1 MAKIDLDGDGKPD
14 ISISLQQIIMIATLF
29 ASIIGS
35 YYALKSK
42 INTLEI
48 RVEEAMDLPKQDVSK
63 SDLQG
68 LEREI
73 DLKIEKVS
81 IQAKENMDNL
91 KDFERE
97 VRGNYKRNR

>member
-1 MAKIDLDGDGKPD
+1 MAKIDIDGDGKPD
-14 ISISLQQIIMIATLF
+14 IQIGIGQIITIFTLF
-29 ASIIGS
+29 ASVIGS
-35 YYALKSK
+35 YYVQKGRIDA
-42 INTLEI
+42 LEI
-48 RVEEAMDLPKQDVSK
+48 KVEQAMQMPKQDVSK
-63 SDLQG
+63 KDLQG

-97 VRGNYKRNR
+97 VRGNYKRSR

>member
-14 ISISLQQIIMIATLF
+14 VSISLQQIIMIATLF

-35 YYALKSK
+35 YYTLKNK
-42 INTLEI
+42 IETLEI

-63 SDLQG
+63 RDLQG

-73 DLKIEKVS
+73 DLKLEKVS

>member
-14 ISISLQQIIMIATLF
+14 VSISLQQIIMIATLF

-35 YYALKSK
+35 YYTLKNK
-42 INTLEI
+42 IETLEI

-63 SDLQG
+63 RDLQG

>member
-1 MAKIDLDGDGKPD
+1 MAKIDIDGDGKPD
-14 ISISLQQIIMIATLF
+14 VTLNVTQIITIFTIF

-35 YYALKSK
+35 FYTLKGRITALEDQIEK
-42 INTLEI
+42 
-48 RVEEAMDLPKQDVSK
+48 AMLLPKSEVGSK
-63 SDLQG
+63 DLEA

-91 KDFERE
+91 KDFEKE

>member
-1 MAKIDLDGDGKPD
+1 MAKIDIDGDGKPD
-14 ISISLQQIIMIATLF
+14 ITLNISQIIAIASIF
-29 ASIIGS
+29 ASIVGS
-35 YYALKSK
+35 YYTLKSK
-42 INTLEI
+42 ITALEDKVAI
-48 RVEEAMDLPKQDVSK
+48 AMELPKQDVNK
-63 SDLQG
+63 KDLEG

-73 DLKIEKVS
+73 DLKLEKVS

>member
-1 MAKIDLDGDGKPD
+1 MAKIDIDGDGKPD

-35 YYALKSK
+35 YYTLKNK
-42 INTLEI
+42 IETLEI

-63 SDLQG
+63 RDLQG

>member
-1 MAKIDLDGDGKPD
+1 MAKIDLNADGKPD
-14 ISISLQQIIMIATLF
+14 VTLNITQIISVFAIF
-29 ASIIGS
+29 ASIVGS
-35 YYALKSK
+35 YYTTKNKIEVLEKEVQKAMEMPKSEIGK
-42 INTLEI
+42 KDLEA
-48 RVEEAMDLPKQDVSK
+48 VQ
-63 SDLQG
+63 
-68 LEREI
+68 REI

>member
-1 MAKIDLDGDGKPD
+1 MAKIDIDGDGKPD
-14 ISISLQQIIMIATLF
+14 VSISLQQIIMIATLF

-35 YYALKSK
+35 YYTLKNK
-42 INTLEI
+42 IETLEI

-63 SDLQG
+63 RDLQG

>member
-1 MAKIDLDGDGKPD
+1 MAKIDIDGDGTPD
-14 ISISLQQIIMIATLF
+14 VTLNITTIITIFTVF

-35 YYALKSK
+35 YYTLKSR
-42 INTLEI
+42 ITLLEDEI
-48 RVEEAMDLPKQDVSK
+48 EKAMLLPKSEVAK
-63 SDLQG
+63 KDLNA

>member
-1 MAKIDLDGDGKPD
+1 MAKIDIDGDGKPD
-14 ISISLQQIIMIATLF
+14 VTLNITQIITIFTLF

-35 YYALKSK
+35 YYTLKGRIAL
-42 INTLEI
+42 LEDEI
-48 RVEEAMDLPKQDVSK
+48 EKAMLLPKSEVGTK
-63 SDLQG
+63 DLDG

-91 KDFERE
+91 KDFEKE
-97 VRGNYKRNR
+97 VRSNYKRNR

>member
-1 MAKIDLDGDGKPD
+1 MAKIDLNADGKPD
-14 ISISLQQIIMIATLF
+14 VTLNITQIISVFALF
-29 ASIIGS
+29 ASIVGS
-35 YYALKSK
+35 YYTTKNKIEVLEKEVQKAMEMPKSEIGK
-42 INTLEI
+42 KDLEA
-48 RVEEAMDLPKQDVSK
+48 VQ
-63 SDLQG
+63 
-68 LEREI
+68 REI

>member
-14 ISISLQQIIMIATLF
+14 VSISLQQIIMIASLF
-29 ASIIGS
+29 ASIIGT
-35 YYALKSK
+35 YYVQKGRIDA
-42 INTLEI
+42 LEI
-48 RVEEAMDLPKQDVSK
+48 KVQQAMEMPKQDVSK
-63 SDLQG
+63 KDLQG

-73 DLKIEKVS
+73 DLKLEKVS